1 MSKTFRTIRISDKL
15 VNSCEKFLHT
25 KKAEKLGLETIK
37 DTIEYYTRKG
47 IDDNLK

>member
-15 VNSCEKFLHT
+15 VTSCKKFLKT

-37 DTIEYYTRKG
+37 DVIEYYTRKG
-47 IDDNLK
+47 MVVNLK

>member
-15 VNSCEKFLHT
+15 VTSCEKFLKT

-37 DTIEYYTRKG
+37 DVIEYYTRKG
-47 IDDNLK
+47 MDVNLK